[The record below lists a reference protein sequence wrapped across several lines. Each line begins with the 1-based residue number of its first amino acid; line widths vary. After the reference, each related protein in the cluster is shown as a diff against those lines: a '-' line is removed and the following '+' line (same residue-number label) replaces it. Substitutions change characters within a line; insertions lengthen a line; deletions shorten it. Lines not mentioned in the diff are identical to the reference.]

1 MKKNTKKAATQPSSQ
16 SSDPLPRAAGD
27 PGQTPSAPNGERLTV
42 EEFALRAIEK
52 LADPGRQTIHT
63 VYSGFNDGF
72 RKYFPG
78 QDPVKEVGKLVEQCK
93 ISFRFCRGGALIGKP
108 GAIARQESPETALKK
123 MGL

>member
-1 MKKNTKKAATQPSSQ
+1 MKKNTKKAATQSSLLSSNPS
-16 SSDPLPRAAGD
+16 PAAAGD
-27 PGQTPSAPNGERLTV
+27 SGQTSPASNGNRLTV

-52 LADPGRQTIHT
+52 LAEPGRQTIHT

-108 GAIARQESPETALKK
+108 GAIARQDSSKEALEK